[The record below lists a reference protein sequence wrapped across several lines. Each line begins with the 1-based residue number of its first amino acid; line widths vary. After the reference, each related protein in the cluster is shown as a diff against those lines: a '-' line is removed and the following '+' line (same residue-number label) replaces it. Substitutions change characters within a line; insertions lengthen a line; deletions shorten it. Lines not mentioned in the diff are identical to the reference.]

1 MGQSLV
7 IVPCGQAKIWAKH
20 PLAGAVEARLAYSG
34 GPFGINRDY
43 AERFAD
49 RWVVLSAKYGF
60 IAPGFMIPG
69 PYNVTFK
76 RKNTSPV
83 DIDTLRE
90 QVEQQR
96 LMEFDPIITLG
107 GKEYQHA
114 VRAAFEPWQTNI
126 VAPFA
131 GLPIGKA
138 MQAVKRAIAAGDP
151 FYRPAQ

>member
-7 IVPCGQAKIWAKH
+7 IVPCGQAKIWSKL
-20 PLAGAVEARLAYSG
+20 PNSGSVEARSAYSG
-34 GPFGINRDY
+34 GPFGINRSY

-49 RWVVLSAKYGF
+49 HWVVLSAKYGF

-76 RKNTSPV
+76 RRSPPPV
-83 DIDTLRE
+83 DVETLRE

-96 LMEFDPIITLG
+96 LMQYGPIIALG

-114 VRAAFEPWQTNI
+114 VRAAFEPWTVEI
-126 VAPFA
+126 VSPFA

-151 FYRPAQ
+151 LYRAVS